1 VPLHRTI
8 TFHLGL
14 LPLVLLLWAWADSVR
29 NSTTWFRCQ
38 RPEQAFMVGMAGSNF
53 AFGTLDL
60 KPETEHRRIL
70 TLTPD
75 YGRIERYRI
84 PGTKH
89 GNRIFPSLTG
99 PDRSFEVHHHLT
111 LNARRLPFWFL
122 IACYLPLWLAASFFH
137 ARRKQKRHLAS
148 LPSSSPAQPQSD
160 L

>member
-1 VPLHRTI
+1 MPLHRTI

-14 LPLVLLLWAWADSVR
+14 FPLVLLLWAWADSVR

-38 RPEQAFMVGMAGSNF
+38 RPEQAFMIGMAGSNF
-53 AFGTLDL
+53 AFGTINLRPDAAS
-60 KPETEHRRIL
+60 RRIL
-70 TLTPD
+70 TRTPD

-122 IACYLPLWLAASFFH
+122 VAAYLPLWLALSYW
-137 ARRKQKRHLAS
+137 RSSRISKRHQQP
-148 LPSSSPAQPQSD
+148 LPSPTHPQAD
-160 L
+160 